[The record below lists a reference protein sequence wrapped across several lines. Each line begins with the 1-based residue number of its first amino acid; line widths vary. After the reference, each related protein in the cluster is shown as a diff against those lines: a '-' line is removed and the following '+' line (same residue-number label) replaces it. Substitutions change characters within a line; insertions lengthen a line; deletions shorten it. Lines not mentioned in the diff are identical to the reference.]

1 MINRIGLSMLT
12 LKKSQD
18 TILTTSNYL
27 NYLKQ
32 NNNKLTVKRFQY
44 NKEMK
49 SNNKLYNQFNNKDH
63 LDFLQYSKKRR
74 N

>member
-1 MINRIGLSMLT
+1 MINHIGSSMLT

-44 NKEMK
+44 NKEMI
-49 SNNKLYNQFNNKDH
+49 SNNKSYNQSNNKDH
-63 LDFLQYSKKRR
+63 LGFQYRKKRR